1 MPLNRKVWEY
11 MVKEPPTVA
20 PSDSV
25 ARALKLL
32 VDLGKDLPGIQSLI
46 VTDSGTGALRGVVT
60 LRRMMEGLRKSVGKV
75 SLEKG
80 QIFWELPEITERLR
94 QETQLV
100 KVKDVMSKRIFQ
112 VKPYDPVAVAIEV
125 MLEHKVRG
133 IPVVE
138 NQKVIGVIRITN
150 ILPQLYK
157 SLTGEK

>member
-25 ARALKLL
+25 GQALGLL
-32 VDLGKDLPGIQSLI
+32 IDLGKGLPGIQSLI

-60 LRRMMEGLRKSVGKV
+60 LRRIMEGLRKSVGRV
-75 SLEKG
+75 TVPKG
-80 QIFWELPEITERLR
+80 QSFWELPEITERLR

-112 VKPYDPVAVAIEV
+112 VKPYDPVGMAVEI
-125 MLEHKVRG
+125 MLENKIRG

-150 ILPQLYK
+150 ILPQLQDR
-157 SLTGEK
+157 LTGNK